1 MRQDYI
7 GGKYWAAVALEI
19 LKQAPPASITVRA
32 NWIVHGLVMVW
43 SVSLKETKR
52 KLFDTYQL
60 GMKIGA
66 FSTSMYPL
74 CFCSR
79 IALLEGENLTLL
91 SHSCLE
97 DLKMM
102 VSILY

>member
-1 MRQDYI
+1 
-7 GGKYWAAVALEI
+7 
-19 LKQAPPASITVRA
+19 
-32 NWIVHGLVMVW
+32 MVW
-43 SVSLKETKR
+43 SVPLKETKR
-52 KLFDTYQL
+52 KLFDAYQL

-66 FSTSMYPL
+66 FSASMYPL

-91 SHSCLE
+91 SQSVTL

-102 VSILY
+102 VIFFLDSIQIVYISHHSYCKVFASFRRQSTIFLVRNWLFLIC